1 MFSFPLIR
9 EFLLKYRSRYILGLL
24 SLIAVNAL
32 QLAQPQVIR
41 SFVDALPTGQLTT
54 RNIWTYGLL
63 IIGIALFVGVGRY
76 FWRIYIMGT
85 ARQLEY
91 TLRDRLYGHLQT
103 LSPRYFIETKTG
115 DLMAHATNDINAVRG
130 AMGPAI
136 VMLVDAVFMS
146 VSILIIM
153 LVTTDLRLTALALL
167 PLPFLAL
174 TATYFGRIINRRFRR
189 VQEAFS
195 ALTDGVQENL
205 SGIRV
210 VKAFVRERS
219 EQKRFDE
226 LNKQNVDMNM
236 HLVRVWGL
244 FGPLT
249 QFLAALSII
258 IVVGFGGTLVILGT
272 ISLGNFIAFNMYLTM
287 LTWPMMAIGFVINH
301 LQRGKASMERL
312 EVIFNEKPEIYDEP
326 GAVALDDLQGKIEF
340 RDLTFTYPGET
351 EPTLHDINLTVE
363 PGQTLAIVGR
373 TGSGK
378 TTMANLLLRVFNPPA
393 GTVLVDDHDILR
405 VELGSLRRQIGY
417 SPQDNFLFSTTLR
430 DNIGFGGNFS
440 EEDIVRAAKQ
450 ARIHDDIVHFP
461 DAYDTMVGERGVT
474 LSGGQQQ
481 RTGIARAL
489 AKNPRIMIFDDSL
502 SAVDTQTEEA
512 ILEALREVMQG
523 RTSILIAH
531 RISTVQDADQII
543 VLDEGRIVERG
554 THEELLALEGL
565 YADTHERQLLEEELQ
580 RVG

>member
-9 EFLLKYRSRYILGLL
+9 EFLLKYKWRYVLGLL
-24 SLIAVNAL
+24 ALIGVNAF
-32 QLAQPQVIR
+32 QLVQPQVIR
-41 SFVDALPTGQLTT
+41 SFVDALPTGQLTS
-54 RNIWTYGLL
+54 RGIWMYGLA
-63 IIGIALFVGVGRY
+63 IIGIAFFVAVGRY

-85 ARQLEY
+85 ARLLEY

-130 AMGPAI
+130 AMGPAV
-136 VMLVDAVFMS
+136 VMLVDALFMCI
-146 VSILIIM
+146 SILIIM
-153 LVTTDLRLTALALL
+153 LVTTDVRLTLLALL
-167 PLPFLAL
+167 PLPFLAF

-195 ALTDGVQENL
+195 NLTDGVQENL

-210 VKAFVRERS
+210 VKAFVREQS
-219 EQKRFDE
+219 ELERFDE
-226 LNKQNVDMNM
+226 LNMHNVAMNM

-249 QFLAALSII
+249 QFLAALSILV
-258 IVVGFGGTLVILGT
+258 VVGYGGTLVILGT

-312 EVIFNEKPEIYDEP
+312 EVIFDEQPEIYDEP
-326 GAVALDDLQGKIEF
+326 GAVALDDLHGKIEI
-340 RDLTFTYPGET
+340 RNLTFTYPGAT

-378 TTMANLLLRVFNPPA
+378 TTLANLLLRVFNPPV
-393 GTVLVDDHDILR
+393 GTVFIDGHDILR
-405 VELGSLRRQIGY
+405 VQLASIRRQIGY

-430 DNIGFGGNFS
+430 DNIGFGGNFP
-440 EEDIVRAAKQ
+440 EEDIVQAAKQ
-450 ARIHDDIVHFP
+450 ARIHDDIMHFP
-461 DAYDTMVGERGVT
+461 EGYDTMVGERGVT
-474 LSGGQQQ
+474 LSGGQKQ

-489 AKNPRIMIFDDSL
+489 VKNPRIMIFDDSL

-512 ILEALREVMQG
+512 ILQALREVMQG

-531 RISTVQDADQII
+531 RISTVKEADQII
-543 VLDEGRIVERG
+543 VLDEGRIIERG
-554 THEELLALEGL
+554 THDELLALDGL
-565 YADTHERQLLEEELQ
+565 YADTYERQLLEEELQ